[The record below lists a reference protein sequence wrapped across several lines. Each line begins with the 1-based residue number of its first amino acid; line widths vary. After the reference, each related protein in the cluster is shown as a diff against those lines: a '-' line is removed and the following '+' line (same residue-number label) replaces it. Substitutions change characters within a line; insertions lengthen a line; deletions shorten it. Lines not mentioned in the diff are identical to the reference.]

1 MTKLKPILFSTE
13 MVQAILEGRKTMTRR
28 TKGLEEISLLATEI
42 VRSDQWKKQ
51 GDWVARFKYKGK
63 ERYEITNIIKYPYGK
78 VGDIFWVRE
87 TYSPGHI
94 ENGSNTGWQYKAD
107 NKLQNIKWKPSIFM
121 PKEAA
126 RIFLK
131 VTNIR
136 VERLHDITE
145 EDAIAE
151 GIIPDP
157 SNIPFKADTKFFQL
171 WETIYGEDSIDE
183 NPYVWV
189 IEFERVDM
197 QICYKSN
204 KICTYDCKG
213 LCRESM

>member
-28 TKGLEEISLLATEI
+28 TKGLEETSLLATEI

-51 GDWVARFKYKGK
+51 GDWVARFKFKGK

-107 NKLQNIKWKPSIFM
+107 NKGQNIIWKPSIFM

-151 GIIPDP
+151 GIKHLYNGWCLGRFVKDDP
-157 SNIPFKADTKFFQL
+157 NRNFVEFFNSPIAAFESL
-171 WETIYGEDSIDE
+171 WNTIKGEASWKE

-189 IEFERVDM
+189 IEFERVA
-197 QICYKSN
+197 KPEN
-204 KICTYDCKG
+204 
-213 LCRESM
+213 L